1 MQILTILILPFIL
14 KSLLGIDQKKKRWKV
29 ITQVYQRRETHSF
42 MAQIKHFRPVVKAH
56 SLSVTQEGSA
66 ITDCTFLANTL
77 KTLFQQGL
85 VEAQP
90 STFIECCQWKLLLQ
104 LGTRL
109 DKQLLR
115 TLHIFYLL
123 FILKLSADPHSY
135 ESSLYYFALIS

>member
-14 KSLLGIDQKKKRWKV
+14 KSLLGIDQKRWKI
-29 ITQVYQRRETHSF
+29 ITQVYQRRKTNSF
-42 MAQIKHFRPVVKAH
+42 MAQKTHFRSVIKAH
-56 SLSVTQEGSA
+56 SLSVTQEDSA

-77 KTLFQQGL
+77 KTLFQQVL
-85 VEAQP
+85 SEAQP
-90 STFIECCQWKLLLQ
+90 STFIECCQCKLLLQ

-123 FILKLSADPHSY
+123 FILKLNADSHSY